1 MRLNPS
7 QPVLSS
13 QIVGG
18 LLRTRT
24 GTQDFHELAIRL
36 AEKDARV
43 KTRYFKVFLIGN
55 FCKVEFG

>member
-24 GTQDFHELAIRL
+24 GTQDSMNWL
-36 AEKDARV
+36 AEKDIRV
-43 KTRYFKVFLIGN
+43 KTRYFEVFLIGN
-55 FCKVEFG
+55 FCKVEFC